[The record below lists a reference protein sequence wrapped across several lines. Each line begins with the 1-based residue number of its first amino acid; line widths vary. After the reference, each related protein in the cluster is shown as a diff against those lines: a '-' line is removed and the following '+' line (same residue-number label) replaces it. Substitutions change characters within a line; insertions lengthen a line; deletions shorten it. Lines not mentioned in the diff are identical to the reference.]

1 MVMYRKLDITKLHT
15 VILKTLK
22 ESNVNAGFELIEK
35 RDKDGNITIPLKFPA
50 SVLEFTNATT
60 DDTKTNLGV
69 SRYLLINIIDDYDS
83 NIRIYEEL
91 EKIYV
96 AMGNKIKIDGF
107 TVDLIKAEENG
118 PADDNS
124 FIRMEVVYQIKI
136 YQLMEV

>member
-60 DDTKTNLGV
+60 DDTKTNFGM

-91 EKIYV
+91 EKIYE
-96 AMGNKIKIDGF
+96 AMGEKIQIDGF
-107 TVDLIKAEENG
+107 TVDLIKMEENG

-136 YQLMEV
+136 YQLEV